1 MEFLILLSLIAGPVA
16 GWAVWNS
23 INKKYRNAGARY
35 VPEQTAGQRVFDLKA
50 DDHFRRRYVSR
61 SATIE
66 HRNDHDPTIPAA
78 YFKAVK
84 K

>member
-1 MEFLILLSLIAGPVA
+1 MEFLMILALIVGPIA

-35 VPEQTAGQRVFDLKA
+35 APEQVVGQQVFDLKA
-50 DDHFRRRYVSR
+50 DDHFRRQYVSR

-66 HRNDHDPTIPAA
+66 HRNDDNPTIPAA
-78 YFKAVK
+78 YFNAVK

>member
-1 MEFLILLSLIAGPVA
+1 MEFLFLLALIAGPIV
-16 GWAVWNS
+16 GWVIWTS

-35 VPEQTAGQRVFDLKA
+35 APESTVGHRVFDLKA

-78 YFKAVK
+78 YFNAVK